1 MTVDGIDRRRRGRAG
16 SGRLTALVIVVGLVA
31 GAAAAHFYEIK
42 VPRAQMQAEKA
53 AVDGKLADCETTRE
67 QEKASRE
74 ISQKEADAAAAELG
88 ATRGELE
95 ELRREKAETEKR
107 LALFKAITDKFRKM
121 IDSGK
126 LTVVM
131 RHGRMVV
138 KLPASV
144 LFPSGS
150 AELSKEGQTALTEV
164 AHILRQLPDRRFE
177 VAGHTDNVPVGPPSP
192 FKNNLELSAARG
204 VTVASHLI
212 STGVHASRL
221 SAAGYSEHQ
230 PVASNAREAGRQ
242 ENRRI
247 EIALLPNLS
256 ELPQL
261 ALDDDAGAPP
271 APSASAR

>member
-1 MTVDGIDRRRRGRAG
+1 MTDDDDFEVPRRRG
-16 SGRLTALVIVVGLVA
+16 GRSGLVA
-31 GAAAAHFYEIK
+31 FVVIASLGAGAYAAHLYEIK
-42 VPRAQMQAEKA
+42 VPRVKAEAEKA
-53 AVDGKLADCETTRE
+53 EVAGKLAACEKTRE
-67 QEKASRE
+67 GEKASRE
-74 ISQKEADAAAAELG
+74 ASQKEADAAAAELG

-144 LFPSGS
+144 LFAS
-150 AELSKEGQTALTEV
+150 ASADLSKEGQTALTEV
-164 AHILRQLPDRRFE
+164 AHILRQFPDRRFE
-177 VAGHTDNVPVGPPSP
+177 VAGHTDNLPLGPPSP
-192 FKNNLELSAARG
+192 FKNNLELSAARA
-204 VTVASHLI
+204 VTVANYLI
-212 STGVHASRL
+212 NGGVQASRL

-230 PVASNAREAGRQ
+230 PVASNSRESGRQ

-261 ALDDDAGAPP
+261 SLDADGGAPAGDAGK
-271 APSASAR
+271 